1 LTLVISCGCWSYA
14 NLGSAKILG
23 VSGTIEALGDYEWE
37 VMRQFGIMSYSILP
51 SVYGDNLNF
60 TFLGGQQHEPIMI
73 STSANYFRDITQEVQ
88 EKVGQG
94 RAVIVFFREVEDL
107 ESFRQSS
114 FYSHITHKNVILP
127 SDLDEDK
134 DWAATNAANGG
145 QVTLAPAIFGRGTD
159 FKCFDDTLE
168 QAGGVHI
175 IQTFF
180 SQDAS
185 EEIQIQGRT
194 ARQGKKGSYSLILA
208 ESEIKELKLDPAE
221 LRSISPKERYNKLRS
236 TWKESQ
242 AKLREQNQE
251 ALRRA
256 ESLDKQ
262 SHSYLDALLQGNC
275 EVARQKLRELMVLR
289 YGK

>member
-1 LTLVISCGCWSYA
+1 
-14 NLGSAKILG
+14 
-23 VSGTIEALGDYEWE
+23 
-37 VMRQFGIMSYSILP
+37 
-51 SVYGDNLNF
+51 
-60 TFLGGQQHEPIMI
+60 
-73 STSANYFRDITQEVQ
+73 
-88 EKVGQG
+88 
-94 RAVIVFFREVEDL
+94 
-107 ESFRQSS
+107 
-114 FYSHITHKNVILP
+114 
-127 SDLDEDK
+127 
-134 DWAATNAANGG
+134 
-145 QVTLAPAIFGRGTD
+145 
-159 FKCFDDTLE
+159 
-168 QAGGVHI
+168 
-175 IQTFF
+175 
-180 SQDAS
+180 
-185 EEIQIQGRT
+185 
-194 ARQGKKGSYSLILA
+194 LILA